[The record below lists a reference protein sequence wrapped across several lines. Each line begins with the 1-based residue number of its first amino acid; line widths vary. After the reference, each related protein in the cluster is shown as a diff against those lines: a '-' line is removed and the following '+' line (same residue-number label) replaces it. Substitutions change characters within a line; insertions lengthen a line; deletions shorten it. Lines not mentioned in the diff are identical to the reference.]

1 MLGFAPLAAA
11 PLGATGEGGV
21 SYDVLFD
28 DSVSGA
34 DTFASQTLFP
44 VAFEAASTI
53 SDTTQVE
60 ASIFN
65 ALSLEGA
72 TASDATSVLV
82 DFAVSMVD
90 GASGSD
96 TLAAQVD
103 FSALILELLTGTD
116 SASAAATFAALT
128 LETATVADSASTLA
142 VFTPSISEQATAA
155 DATAATLTFPAG
167 ISEAAT
173 SSETVVARMDFAT
186 FMSELATGDMSTT
199 VIASIFNAQVDE
211 TVVALELL
219 FTTAVLYATITDG
232 AVAIDQFLGRLLWE
246 VIDDAQ
252 NANWSSINASQSTS
266 WGVIDDSQPSTW
278 HTVQTQN

>member
-34 DTFASQTLFP
+34 DTFASQTVFP

-53 SDTTQVE
+53 FDSTEVS
-60 ASIFN
+60 ASIFT

-72 TASDATSVLV
+72 TVSDATAVLV
-82 DFAVSMVD
+82 DFAVSVVD
-90 GASGSD
+90 SGSGTD
-96 TLAAQVD
+96 TPAAQVD

-116 SASAAATFAALT
+116 SAAAAATFQ
-128 LETATVADSASTLA
+128 TATSDSATGVDSVSTLA
-142 VFTPSISEQATAA
+142 VFPSAVFEQATAA

-173 SSETVVARMDFAT
+173 SAETVVARMDFAS
-186 FMSELATGDMSTT
+186 FVSELATGDMSTT

-246 VIDDAQ
+246 IIDDAQ
-252 NANWSSINASQSTS
+252 NANWAGINASQSTS
-266 WGVIDDSQPSTW
+266 WGVIDDSQPTNW